1 MLCSQHSVILEEF
14 PLTWYEQLDCTS
26 CTTCISRKETSS
38 KETATS
44 TTEEYTEKALG
55 FHLPRPSVLQ
65 ENSKDIVLSH
75 GK

>member
-1 MLCSQHSVILEEF
+1 MLCSQHPVTLEEF
-14 PLTWYEQLDCTS
+14 PLTCYQQLDCTA
-26 CTTCISRKETSS
+26 CTTCISRKGISS
-38 KETATS
+38 KETTTS

-65 ENSKDIVLSH
+65 ESSKETVLSH